1 MKRTVFLFIVFSFTV
16 ALAFSVP
23 LENIVSSAHASLL
36 RSNDELIV
44 ETQLRTGSSPL
55 LLPQYSEL
63 QRIVT
68 AAIGSLRPNMMI
80 ESLYLYK
87 KPLSF
92 HTTASVWDT
101 SQMSGVYNQAT
112 AISTLTGI
120 QYYSASRRAMRT
132 FYEYSSVVDGPQ
144 SRNPQEDPVF
154 SQPPFAMT
162 LYARQRDLTFGD
174 NIYRYDY
181 SLTRD
186 AVIFIQENVT
196 SLSYGIIPV
205 IGRGKLQS
213 VMAVIDC
220 GDSILIYTVS
230 LVSALSL
237 PGLNDRIRD
246 SFTNRA
252 EAVLTWFTGRLDSEL
267 FR

>member
-1 MKRTVFLFIVFSFTV
+1 MP
-16 ALAFSVP
+16 AQAQQ
-23 LENIVSSAHASLL
+23 L
-36 RSNDELIV
+36 RANDELIV

-55 LLPQYSEL
+55 LLPQYDEL
-63 QRIVT
+63 RQIVT
-68 AAIGSLRPNMMI
+68 GAIGSLRPNMII

-87 KPLSF
+87 KPLNY
-92 HTTASVWDT
+92 HTTASVWDAAQRT
-101 SQMSGVYNQAT
+101 GVYNQAA
-112 AISTLTGI
+112 AIGTLTGI
-120 QYYSASRRAMRT
+120 QYFSASRRAMRT

-144 SRNPQEDPVF
+144 SRNPQADPVF
-154 SQPPFAMT
+154 SQPPLSLT

-181 SLTRD
+181 TLTTN
-186 AVIFIQENVT
+186 AIIFIQENVT

-213 VMAVIDC
+213 IMAIIDC

-237 PGLNDRIRD
+237 PGLNDRVRD

-252 EAVLTWFTGRLDSEL
+252 EAVLEWFTGRLDSEL